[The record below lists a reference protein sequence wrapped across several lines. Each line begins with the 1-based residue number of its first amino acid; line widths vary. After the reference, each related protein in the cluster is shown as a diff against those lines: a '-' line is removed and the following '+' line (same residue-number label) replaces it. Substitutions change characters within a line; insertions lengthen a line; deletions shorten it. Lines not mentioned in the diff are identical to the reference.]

1 MGLKLIRPLEDSQQN
16 SKPETNQQVIPYKF
30 GKEGGYSFE
39 VTPKSEG
46 ELKLNLT
53 GATAELLAALKEGG
67 REKHKVTDINC
78 TAEGTL
84 ATVKVEKGDDV
95 TPPPADP
102 RSSDLGDN
110 TFVKVLLDIGGAS
123 AVLGGLFALLNNAG
137 LLPPQLANLI
147 PGLKAPA
154 PAPTP
159 AAAPAEELGKGLPKN

>member
-1 MGLKLIRPLEDSQQN
+1 MGLKLIPPLEDFQQN

-39 VTPKSEG
+39 VTPKSED

-67 REKHKVTDINC
+67 KEKQKVTDINC

-84 ATVKVEKGDDV
+84 ATVKVENGDDV

-102 RSSDLGDN
+102 GSSDLGDN
-110 TFVKVLLDIGGAS
+110 TFVKVLFGIGGAI

-137 LLPPQLANLI
+137 LLPPQPTNLI

-154 PAPTP
+154 PAPAP
-159 AAAPAEELGKGLPKN
+159 AAAPAEEHGKGLPKN

>member
-1 MGLKLIRPLEDSQQN
+1 MIPPLEDFQQN
-16 SKPETNQQVIPYKF
+16 SKPETNQQAIPYKF

-39 VTPKSEG
+39 LTPKPEG

-67 REKHKVTDINC
+67 KEKHKVTDINC

-110 TFVKVLLDIGGAS
+110 TFVK
-123 AVLGGLFALLNNAG
+123 
-137 LLPPQLANLI
+137 
-147 PGLKAPA
+147 APA
-154 PAPTP
+154 PAPAP
-159 AAAPAEELGKGLPKN
+159 AAAPAEEHGKRLPKN